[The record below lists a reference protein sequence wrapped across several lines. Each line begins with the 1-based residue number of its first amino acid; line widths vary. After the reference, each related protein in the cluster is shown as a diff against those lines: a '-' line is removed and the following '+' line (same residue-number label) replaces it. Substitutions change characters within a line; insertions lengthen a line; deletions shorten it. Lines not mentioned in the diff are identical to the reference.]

1 LTAATEN
8 AHPWQLALHIL
19 PMRRNIDIFNFLKPE
34 DADTCMKARIITDT
48 IFPNLLVEVYV
59 KEYNVE

>member
-19 PMRRNIDIFNFLKPE
+19 PMHRNIDIFNFLQPE

-48 IFPNLLVEVYV
+48 IFPNLLVEVYI

>member
-1 LTAATEN
+1 M
-8 AHPWQLALHIL
+8 H
-19 PMRRNIDIFNFLKPE
+19 RNIDIFNFLQPE

-48 IFPNLLVEVYV
+48 IFPNLLVEVSI